1 MSTAR
6 AQRIDEMISGW
17 ISEGHKISLDDM
29 KAIQQ
34 DDTDIV
40 ARDFTPLM
48 IKAALS
54 ASSKLS
60 ANEKASMESI
70 ISHLVGWDGRF

>member
-48 IKAALS
+48 IKAA
-54 ASSKLS
+54 
-60 ANEKASMESI
+60 
-70 ISHLVGWDGRF
+70 

>member
-1 MSTAR
+1 MPDNVSDDIGATQMSTAR

-48 IKAALS
+48 IKAA
-54 ASSKLS
+54 
-60 ANEKASMESI
+60 
-70 ISHLVGWDGRF
+70 